1 MKLDLSIRTKL
12 LGSFAV
18 VLALM
23 AGLGVYAISSLA
35 NVKSS
40 ALFIV
45 DNSVPG
51 VKIADDATV
60 SAVKYRKDQLHYIA
74 SVDAKDRAQIA
85 QDLAGDIS
93 DVNAAVKAYVPTL
106 VDAKD
111 KADLT
116 EFDQAFKTYVAQS
129 KTLQGLVDR
138 GQIDAAIRL
147 IGTGSRADH
156 SWDQVKKGYGDLR
169 DYNFVLAAHA
179 RGNAVSVAQTARTW
193 VIGLLVAALLIAG
206 ALGFVLARWIGK
218 RLATLRRGAETIA
231 AGDLSIEVETGARDE
246 IGAVTDAFAR
256 MLAYLRTIPGGA
268 QRIAAGRPHRAGRA
282 DRGRRRARRGSF
294 AGMSELSF
302 TSQHQPGRRRP
313 TPTSPGTPR
322 EWPSTS
328 EEAGRA
334 VGEIALGRPSGVA
347 SGAERQVRMTDQTPA
362 RRPDGR
368 PRPCQRG
375 PTPWQATAWSPPAR
389 RARRCSRV
397 REASQAVSD
406 AIGSLSLR
414 SPSRSAGSSRRSPR
428 SPARPTCWR

>member
-256 MLAYLRTIPGGA
+256 MLTYLRDMSGA
-268 QRIAAGRPHRAGRA
+268 ARQIADGDLTAPVEAQGERDELGTSFVEM
-282 DRGRRRARRGSF
+282 RGPAARRRSARWPTTAASL
-294 AGMSELSF
+294 ASS
-302 TSQHQPGRRRP
+302 SQ
-313 TPTSPGTPR
+313 SMA
-322 EWPSTS
+322 STS

-334 VGEIALGRPSGVA
+334 VGEIAN
-347 SGAERQVRMTDQTPA
+347 
-362 RRPDGR
+362 
-368 PRPCQRG
+368 
-375 PTPWQATAWSPPAR
+375 
-389 RARRCSRV
+389 
-397 REASQAVSD
+397 AVSD
-406 AIGSLSLR
+406 VAVA
-414 SPSRSAGSSRRSPR
+414 PS
-428 SPARPTCWR
+428 ARCR